1 VTARGAWFV
10 ARADL
15 AAMLRQRETLLW
27 VFVMPVVFFYFI
39 GTITGGAVSPGMPG
53 DRPDPLRLEAPA
65 DAGFLLDEVARR
77 LEGQRFRIERA
88 VRAGAAPEASGPASD
103 AAGAP
108 PRTPR
113 HRRLVV
119 EPPASG
125 RPFTEAV
132 LAGERQTLRFETPV
146 EGPAAAFERL
156 RVQRALYGVVADLAV
171 LVDEGRPVDAA
182 GFRALAAAPRPVALD
197 VSAAGRRARVPRG
210 YEQTI
215 PGTTVMFTMLVLLT
229 GGAIQ
234 LVIERRQGLLR
245 RLASTPLS
253 RGAVVAG
260 KWAGKLALG
269 LVQLAFAMLAGTV
282 LFDMR
287 WGPALPMVALLLVAW
302 AAFNASL
309 GLLLGG
315 LARSEGQM
323 VGIGV
328 LSSMLLGALG
338 GCWWP
343 IEIAPRWMQSLALA
357 LPTGWTMDAMHRLVS
372 FGDPAAA
379 ALPHVAALAVATIVV
394 GLAATRTFRY
404 QE

>member
-1 VTARGAWFV
+1 MTVRAGWFV
-10 ARADL
+10 ARTDL

-27 VFVMPVVFFYFI
+27 VFAMPIVFFYFI
-39 GTITGGAVSPGMPG
+39 GTITGGAVGPGMPA

-65 DAGFLLDEVARR
+65 DAGFLLDEIARR
-77 LEGQRFRIERA
+77 LEAQRFQVERA
-88 VRAGAAPEASGPASD
+88 DRPAASSGEAGRRVEAGDRSAATA
-103 AAGAP
+103 
-108 PRTPR
+108 R
-113 HRRLVV
+113 RRLIV
-119 EPPASG
+119 EAPASG
-125 RPFTEAV
+125 RPFTDAV
-132 LAGERQTLRFETPV
+132 LAGERQTLRFETRS
-146 EGPAAAFERL
+146 EGPAASFERL

-171 LVDEGRPVDAA
+171 LADEGRPVDAA
-182 GFRALAAAPRPVALD
+182 GFAALAVAPRPVTLE

-215 PGTTVMFTMLVLLT
+215 PGTMVMFTMLVLLT

-234 LVIERRQGLLR
+234 LVIERRRGMLR
-245 RLASTPLS
+245 RLASTPLP
-253 RGAVVAG
+253 RGAVVLG
-260 KWAGKLALG
+260 KWAGRLALG
-269 LVQLAFAMLAGTV
+269 LVQIAFAMLAGTV

-287 WGPALPMVALLLVAW
+287 WGSALPMVGVLLLAW

-309 GLLLGG
+309 GLLLGT
-315 LARSEGQM
+315 LARTEGQM

-343 IEIAPRWMQSLALA
+343 IEIAPRWMQALALA

-372 FGDPAAA
+372 FGDPASA
-379 ALPHVAALAVATIVV
+379 ALPHVAALAVGTLAV
-394 GLAATRTFRY
+394 GVAAARTFRY

>member
-39 GTITGGAVSPGMPG
+39 GTITGGAVAPGMPA
-53 DRPDPLRLEAPA
+53 DRPDPLRLDAPA
-65 DAGFLLDEVARR
+65 DAGVLLDEIARR
-77 LEGQRFRIERA
+77 LEGQHFRVERA
-88 VRAGAAPEASGPASD
+88 VLAGAAPEAPGSAVEGAARSGT
-103 AAGAP
+103 P
-108 PRTPR
+108 PR
-113 HRRLVV
+113 RRLVV

-125 RPFTEAV
+125 RPFTEAI
-132 LAGERQTLRFETPV
+132 LAGERQALRFETPA

-182 GFRALAAAPRPVALD
+182 GFRALAAAPRPVALE

-234 LVIERRQGLLR
+234 LVIERRRGLLR

-287 WGPALPMVALLLVAW
+287 WGPALPMVALLLAAW

-372 FGDPAAA
+372 FGDPAPA
-379 ALPHVAALAVATIVV
+379 ALPHLAALAVGTIVV
-394 GLAATRTFRY
+394 GLAAARTFRY

>member
-1 VTARGAWFV
+1 VVTARDAWFV
-10 ARADL
+10 ARTDL

-27 VFVMPVVFFYFI
+27 VFVMPIVFFYFI
-39 GTITGGAVSPGMPG
+39 GTITGGAVSPGTTA
-53 DRPDPLRLEAPA
+53 DRPDPLRLEAPR
-65 DAGFLLDEVARR
+65 DAGFLVDEIARR
-77 LEGQRFRIERA
+77 LEGQRFQVERA
-88 VRAGAAPEASGPASD
+88 AETAVPAGARGAPGEASGRPA
-103 AAGAP
+103 GP
-108 PRTPR
+108 P
-113 HRRLVV
+113 RRLVV
-119 EPPASG
+119 EATASG

-132 LAGERQTLRFETPV
+132 LAGERQTLRFETRS

-156 RVQRALYGVVADLAV
+156 RVQRAIYGVVADLAV
-171 LVDEGRPVDAA
+171 LADEGRAADAA
-182 GFRALAAAPRPVALD
+182 GFRALAAAPRLVALE
-197 VSAAGRRARVPRG
+197 VSAAGRRTRVPRG

-215 PGTTVMFTMLVLLT
+215 PGTMVMFTMLVLLT

-234 LVIERRQGLLR
+234 LVIERRRGMLR
-245 RLASTPLS
+245 RLASAPLS
-253 RGAVVAG
+253 RGSVVVG

-269 LVQLAFAMLAGTV
+269 LVQIAFAMLAGTL

-287 WGPALPMVALLLVAW
+287 WGPALPMVGVLLLAW

-309 GLLLGG
+309 GLLLGT

-343 IEIAPRWMQSLALA
+343 IEIAPRWMQALAVA
-357 LPTGWTMDAMHRLVS
+357 LPTGWAMDAMHRLVS
-372 FGDPAAA
+372 FGDPAPA
-379 ALPHVAALAVATIVV
+379 ALPHVAALLVGTIVA
-394 GLAATRTFRY
+394 GLAAARTFRY